1 MQRSLLAAACALAL
15 ALPLLAQTDPGARED
30 AEADRKKLLRAADQI
45 DVLQASLDAANGQ
58 LATLK
63 AASDQQRNDLDA
75 AKTEIATLKADNA
88 ALHQSLEKL
97 DEARIAERKALLDE
111 VAKIVADSGKHAP
124 KEAAEPPPESKTETP
139 APSPDKTAA
148 GGDQKGFDY
157 VVVKGDTL
165 HGIASAYAANG
176 VHVTVADIR
185 KANGMGP
192 KDVIKTGQKLFIPKK

>member
-1 MQRSLLAAACALAL
+1 MQRTLLAAACALAL
-15 ALPLLAQTDPGARED
+15 ALPLLAQTDPGTRED

-58 LATLK
+58 LATVK

-75 AKTEIATLKADNA
+75 AKADVAALKADVA
-88 ALHQSLEKL
+88 ALHQELEKL
-97 DEARIAERKALLDE
+97 DAARVAERKALLDE

-124 KEAAEPPPESKTETP
+124 KAEAPEPKADAP
-139 APSPDKTAA
+139 APAPGKDAA
-148 GGDQKGFDY
+148 ADGGDQKGFDY

-165 HGIASAYAANG
+165 HGIASAYQANG

-185 KANGMGP
+185 QANGMTA
-192 KDVIKTGQKLFIPKK
+192 KDVIRTGQKLFIPKK